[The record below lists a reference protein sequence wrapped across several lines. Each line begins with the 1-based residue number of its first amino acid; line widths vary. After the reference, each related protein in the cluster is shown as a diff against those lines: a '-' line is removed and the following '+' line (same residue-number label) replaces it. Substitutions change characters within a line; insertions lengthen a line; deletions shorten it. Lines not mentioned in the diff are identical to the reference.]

1 MKNALNARTSFT
13 AAQIQD
19 SVLQQRLSL
28 EERAEKQEI
37 ASYKLEN
44 SYIGYLGK
52 AIEPL
57 VKPLGYDWKIGIAV
71 LTSFAAREVFVG
83 TLATIYSVGNDEEET
98 IKERMAAEVNP
109 ATDEPLFNLGSGISL
124 LLFYAFAMQC
134 MSTLA
139 VVKRETNSWKWP
151 MAQLVIMST
160 FAYLVALVA
169 FQLLK

>member
-1 MKNALNARTSFT
+1 M
-13 AAQIQD
+13 
-19 SVLQQRLSL
+19 LQQRLSL

-109 ATDEPLFNLGSGISL
+109 ATDKPLFNLASGISL

-160 FAYLVALVA
+160 FAYIVALVA